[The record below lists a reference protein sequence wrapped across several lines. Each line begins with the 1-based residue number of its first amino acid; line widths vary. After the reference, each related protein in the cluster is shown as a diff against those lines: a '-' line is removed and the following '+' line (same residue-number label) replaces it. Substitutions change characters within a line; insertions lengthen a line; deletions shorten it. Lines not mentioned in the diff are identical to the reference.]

1 MAWAEAVV
9 QAFDDPAN
17 HGRGVIRVAGA
28 MVERLH
34 LARARDTLALR
45 DLAGTL

>member
-1 MAWAEAVV
+1 VFA
-9 QAFDDPAN
+9 AFDAPA
-17 HGRGVIRVAGA
+17 HAGKGVLRVHGA